1 MGLRACTFSA
11 LRTFRIRSMIMLL
24 MQVNLHNVEIRRR
37 VIMPKIAV
45 SLRLEPEFVSLL
57 KKIDTFHPSV
67 NISFERN
74 RVAATLLNPF
84 LVHRAGFLLFEE
96 LTCCKP
102 FL

>member
-57 KKIDTFHPSV
+57 KKIAKEEYGSDSKKGYVVENAISLYHSQRLRPTEAASILSV
-67 NISFERN
+67 TSSM
-74 RVAATLLNPF
+74 
-84 LVHRAGFLLFEE
+84 G
-96 LTCCKP
+96 
-102 FL
+102 